1 MAKFWSVNL
10 MAHRQPF
17 RCDNHD
23 KYVLENCL
31 MLYEKEKK
39 INSCPGHSYNYG
51 KICRPDAAQ
60 EPRNT
65 ERADQVSGSMG
76 WVPHRHFLVMLS

>member
-31 MLYEKEKK
+31 MSYEKEKK
-39 INSCPGHSYNYG
+39 KSIAVLATVTTMG
-51 KICRPDAAQ
+51 KYVGQ
-60 EPRNT
+60 MQPRSPET
-65 ERADQVSGSMG
+65 QKELTRSAGP
-76 WVPHRHFLVMLS
+76 WVGFLIDIFW

>member
-1 MAKFWSVNL
+1 MAKFWFVNL

-31 MLYEKEKK
+31 MSYEKKK
-39 INSCPGHSYNYG
+39 KKSIAVLATVTTMENMSARCSPG
-51 KICRPDAAQ
+51 AQ
-60 EPRNT
+60 K
-65 ERADQVSGSMG
+65 
-76 WVPHRHFLVMLS
+76 HRKS